1 MIEQSRPLQ
10 GSRGVDSGIG
20 YDAQRNGSVLVYTLH
35 SQMDQSH
42 QRDVFNVPPEGV
54 LKIVLATNIAESSI
68 TIPDVVYVID
78 SGLQRQRQFD
88 ASTRT
93 AGLELVAISKESM
106 VQRQGRAG
114 RIAPGMSISLYSS
127 YDVSTCLPQSSI
139 PAIRRVPLT
148 ELCLLINQAAS
159 TAH

>member
-93 AGLELVAISKESM
+93 AGLELVAISK
-106 VQRQGRAG
+106 
-114 RIAPGMSISLYSS
+114 SLWCSVRGVR
-127 YDVSTCLPQSSI
+127 DV
-139 PAIRRVPLT
+139 
-148 ELCLLINQAAS
+148 LLQA
-159 TAH
+159 